1 MLRSQYRA
9 GGFLPGIHE
18 MTLCGTQ
25 YKTRQM
31 NDSQDREKTFVS
43 RSRLSFILHRAD
55 RDIPASGIYVCRLFF
70 PTKMLQN
77 LL

>member
-43 RSRLSFILHRAD
+43 RSRLSFILHRA
-55 RDIPASGIYVCRLFF
+55 ISVASQQSWDTRVKREAHFIAKYS
-70 PTKMLQN
+70 
-77 LL
+77 